1 MFVLHTDTSKARK
14 RRLSITSNYAHDL
27 MTTGSKHQISDQ
39 DSTVLVPNET
49 TLCQNDSSSPEIEI
63 PPTSSQSRVIQSAE
77 ENIAQSP
84 QPDLE
89 VMSSPGQSSSF
100 NSTSS
105 MNFIGWRPEIP
116 TDSSSLKPEA
126 DDCAWK
132 EASSFVSHSS
142 GYRAGMIGIG
152 EISDLSSLSF
162 KTGEDTPLR
171 PECASLDFSA
181 LPDVS
186 EMYNARVGKNHSA
199 LMRKEMLSLPSYE
212 DSFVDFGSAS
222 QLRLGDG
229 SSSPDHTEPL
239 QLGQAGRLFGCSLC
253 GKQFSHLHQLKT
265 HRRVHTGEKPY
276 SCPQCGKRF
285 SQSSHIKRHMTVH
298 TGERPFGC
306 ALCGKRFSQSCSLKV
321 HQRVHTNVR
330 PFSCTQCGKSFS
342 VLSNLVRHQTIHIRK
357 KSNPGTFNIWYCVVD
372 VLICVLFC
380 YDELYCKCTL
390 MLQ

>member
-357 KSNPGTFNIWYCVVD
+357 KSNPGTFNI
-372 VLICVLFC
+372 
-380 YDELYCKCTL
+380 
-390 MLQ
+390 